1 MDHSPAARPAPL
13 FRLARLA
20 AVALLVAWGAP
31 ARCPAVV
38 AAHPAGDG
46 EPRVHAVVRV
56 PGPDIRSVVVLP
68 VDPPPGA
75 PLGESPVTGRL
86 RDALA
91 ARGIRARVRPPP
103 PDASGRPT
111 PAMLV
116 GAARL
121 AALAREAGADA
132 VVTAR
137 AAELAETAEKRPDA
151 VARLPGLYVAVP
163 GRIRTRASVVLSVR
177 AVDRRGRVV
186 YEATATFRPSGLTL
200 DEALDRVIAALL
212 DRWPGQR

>member
-1 MDHSPAARPAPL
+1 MGHSPPEHPAPL
-13 FRLARLA
+13 PPLARLA
-20 AVALLVAWGAP
+20 AAALLACWVAP
-31 ARCPAVV
+31 TRCPAVV
-38 AAHPAGDG
+38 AARPPGGG
-46 EPRVHAVVRV
+46 EPRVYAVARV
-56 PGPDIRSVVVLP
+56 PGPDIRSVLVLP
-68 VDPPPGA
+68 VDPPPGD
-75 PLGESPVTGRL
+75 PPGDSPVTGRL
-86 RDALA
+86 RNALA
-91 ARGIRARVRPPP
+91 ARGIRARVRPAP

-132 VVTAR
+132 VVAAR
-137 AAELAETAEKRPDA
+137 AAELSEVVEERPDA

-163 GRIRTRASVVLSVR
+163 GESRTRASVVLAMR

-186 YEATATFRPSGLTL
+186 YEATATFRPAGLTL

-212 DRWPGQR
+212 DRWLGQR

>member
-1 MDHSPAARPAPL
+1 MDHRSPLRPAFL
-13 FRLARLA
+13 CRTARLA
-20 AVALLVAWGAP
+20 AVAVLACWMAP

-38 AAHPAGDG
+38 DARPAGG
-46 EPRVHAVVRV
+46 GQPRVHAVVRGDGSAV
-56 PGPDIRSVVVLP
+56 RSVVLLP
-68 VDPPPGA
+68 VDPPPGS
-75 PLGESPVTGRL
+75 PPGESPVTGRL

-91 ARGIRARVRPPP
+91 ARGVRARVQPSP

-116 GAARL
+116 GTPRL

-132 VVTAR
+132 AVAAR
-137 AAELAETAEKRPDA
+137 ATELSETVEGRPDA

-163 GRIRTRASVVLSVR
+163 GETRTRASVVLAMR

-186 YEATATFRPSGLTL
+186 YEAAATFRAAGLTL

-212 DRWPGQR
+212 DRWLGQR